1 MTTGVTVSVPA
12 SRRRSALALR
22 RSASAGFFAMRE
34 AAVRGVQVLPGP
46 VGLDGRAIEVPGLEF
61 VEAGF
66 DQNRYLPTVQG
77 DVDRLPG
84 AQKACADSQV
94 HGHVGELRAEGTRL
108 YSPPGS
114 QRDWARR
121 VAAEHVRGVR
131 CGLGVTGEDE
141 QAEYLSRRRWSPSPS
156 TRRIE
161 RPSPARS
168 GMHAPRI
175 VRGGIIQ
182 PRTVSGGASDAE
194 SRRCAVHRTIG
205 QAPHVVQDAEVLFH
219 LQGRPFEVPVA

>member
-1 MTTGVTVSVPA
+1 
-12 SRRRSALALR
+12 
-22 RSASAGFFAMRE
+22 
-34 AAVRGVQVLPGP
+34 VLPGP

-66 DQNRYLPTVQG
+66 DQNRDLPAVQS

-84 AQKACADSQV
+84 AQKACADGQV

-131 CGLGVTGEDE
+131 CRLGVAGEDE
-141 QAEYLSRRRWSPSPS
+141 QPEYLSRHRRPPSPG
-156 TRRIE
+156 TQRVE
-161 RPSPARS
+161 RPSAARS
-168 GMHAPRI
+168 GMHACPGHREG
-175 VRGGIIQ
+175 RDY
-182 PRTVSGGASDAE
+182 RASHVSGGAS
-194 SRRCAVHRTIG
+194 SG
-205 QAPHVVQDAEVLFH
+205 
-219 LQGRPFEVPVA
+219 EVPKVSRCWRGRRTLIDGGPASLMGWPRWNDLKNRRFCSDVAVSAR